1 MKRLVLALVGMVAG
15 ALVSSAAE
23 TVVNLE
29 ANAAHELMA
38 AENVANTRLVAA
50 AGSIL
55 KLTGAASDGV
65 FTISCAITAQAG
77 ELVIDATKVTDLS
90 SLRMTANVGSDGKG
104 SVTIKGVDKLT
115 YGTASNPSRRYN
127 ASYGDVATIDTD
139 LSFVDGEGE
148 AYASPSV
155 TFVNGVLIKRKP
167 NYTYEISNE
176 AYVFPSAASALADV
190 ETASSL
196 VLDTWDLGLITEKG
210 VTDGTTIK
218 VGTGRTLFFKP
229 CAISPPAYS
238 WGGDSG
244 KAFVCDIELASDAR
258 FLTGQRAFNTIKG
271 KVSGSGSIEVAYSDG
286 QTFDGDLTEFT
297 GVIALNWHEQVAG
310 RNYLRFKTG
319 AGLGKGASI
328 TATSTTYPS
337 TIVCEPEGATF
348 ALRDVTA
355 SVRDD
360 PNVTIQAKVGTT
372 VRVGTLTGSVR
383 LAGGGCV
390 DFDRLADNAKVVV
403 PGGTRAVIRSKAR
416 SAQIVFEEG
425 PDGDRNWMLAG
436 PSDGEAC
443 GVAAQ
448 KPHDEQPFALTLG
461 GRLEVQNDLLEG
473 CTELSIEKDAVVSLP
488 VDPSE
493 AVKVRNYGGTLTVQG
508 PEATWRGKVSLWVD
522 ATETSSITFA
532 KDFEFITGDRA
543 TAFAGNDD
551 LVGAWRDCRNLS
563 NGGFA
568 QIRFSTASDK
578 NFMTTLYP
586 KYHAAGGP
594 NDLPYMDNW
603 DVSKSR
609 FYMVNPLTWKAKT
622 LATRHVLMVFG
633 SQNGGGKAVIAET
646 HGHYV
651 RSGGTANDTLVS
663 GSSEFEYVVATN
675 GVTGIDP
682 RVTKPTGGWQILSL
696 AVKDTV
702 SDIVALGGTT
712 SASDGS
718 NNGGQCYAEV
728 LLFDVAPSEAELA
741 SAEQYLSAKWG
752 LPVQR
757 RSYEDQPVQVTL
769 QADVGTYAFGSDAN
783 LSGSFKGTLDLNG
796 KRVSIPSGSLPYTEA
811 DIPAEGRALWVDP
824 SFEGAVVFGGDE
836 AKPLQVWGALPRDNA
851 GLVNTNEAS
860 VTYLLGVSDPEGVNR
875 RPWLDDTARVPG
887 AASGWLDFGFSKYYD
902 GLGKVLMLAPTPIN
916 PATIKLEGGQGFSV
930 ITSLRDGFLVLDSS
944 KGGGSTYLSQA
955 NGNNETLRK
964 RAALADVSDPIWSSG
979 CGDAVLQGETRLD
992 GVAVDQ
998 TRGFTGK
1005 PEVLSF
1011 FTTGDVTA
1019 KTLGYY
1025 NQDAS
1030 HYEIFAETI
1039 LYTTPLTDEQ
1049 RRGIESYLMHKWLGR
1064 MPEGYTDFRSATVTG
1079 AGTLVAPSP
1088 KFLPQLD
1095 AGFTGALEF
1104 GGFDGPFVLNGGT
1117 AATNLQD
1124 FGDRGVVLSS
1134 ATIDVTVVKRRA
1146 GSYKLVAGTFDP
1158 AMTLVSLGTVTG
1170 VDPKRVSLRVETDGV
1185 YADVDSIGMLMFV
1198 R

>member
-1 MKRLVLALVGMVAG
+1 MKFKAIVCAVAVGLCFGVRATDYTLVAG
-15 ALVSSAAE
+15 ENELTAE
-23 TVVNLE
+23 M
-29 ANAAHELMA
+29 NAKGNRVIA
-38 AENVANTRLVAA
+38 V
-50 AGSIL
+50 AGSVL
-55 KLTGAASDGV
+55 KLTGAASGGV
-65 FTISCAITAQAG
+65 YTISCAITAQAG
-77 ELVIDATKVTDLS
+77 ELVIDATGVTDLS

-115 YGTASNPSRRYN
+115 YGTAANPDRRYN

-139 LSFVDGEGE
+139 LAFVNGAGE
-148 AYASPSV
+148 AYTSPSV

-167 NYTYEISNE
+167 NYAYAISDG
-176 AYVFPSAASALADV
+176 AYVFPFAASALADV

-196 VLDTWDLGLITEKG
+196 VLDTWDLGLIQVGG

-218 VGTGRTLFFKP
+218 VGSERTLFFKP
-229 CAISPPAYS
+229 CNSTPPEYK
-238 WGGDSG
+238 WGGDSD
-244 KAFVCDIELASDAR
+244 KAFVCDIELASGAR
-258 FLTGQRAFNTIKG
+258 FLAGQRASNTIKG
-271 KVSGSGSIEVAYSDG
+271 KVSGSGAIEIAYSDG

-297 GVIALNWHEQVAG
+297 GPITLNWHEQVAG
-310 RNYLRFKTG
+310 RNYLRFKMG
-319 AGLGKGASI
+319 AGLGEGASI
-328 TATSTTYPS
+328 TATSSTPS
-337 TIVCEPEGATF
+337 TIDCQPAGLTF

-360 PNVTIQAKVGTT
+360 PNVTIQVKAGKTAQI
-372 VRVGTLTGSVR
+372 GTLTGSVR

-390 DFDRLADNAKVVV
+390 DFERLADNAKVVV
-403 PGGTRAVIRSKAR
+403 SGGTKAIIRSKAR
-416 SAQIVFEEG
+416 SAQVVFEEG
-425 PDGDRNWMLAG
+425 PDGNRNWMLAG

-443 GVAAQ
+443 GIAVQ
-448 KPHDEQPFALTLG
+448 KPDDDLPFALTLG
-461 GRLEVQNDLLEG
+461 GKLDVQNDLQDG
-473 CTELSIEKDAVVSLP
+473 CTELSIEKNAVVSLP

-522 ATETSSITFA
+522 ATEASSITFA
-532 KDFEFITGDRA
+532 KDFTFISGDRA
-543 TAFAGNDD
+543 SKFDGKED
-551 LVGAWRDCRNLS
+551 LVGAWKDCRNLS
-563 NGGFA
+563 NGGLA
-568 QIRFSTASDK
+568 QIRFTTASDK
-578 NFMTTLYP
+578 NFATTLYP

-594 NDLPYMDNW
+594 NDKPYMENW
-603 DVSKSR
+603 DIGKSR
-609 FYMVNPLTWKAKT
+609 FYMVDPSTWTGKT

-675 GVTGIDP
+675 GVTGVDP

-702 SDIVALGGTT
+702 SDIVALGGMT

-783 LSGSFKGTLDLNG
+783 LSGSFKGTLNLNG

-811 DIPAEGRALWVDP
+811 EIPAEGRALWVDP

-860 VTYLLGVSDPEGVNR
+860 VTYLLGVADPEGTNR
-875 RPWLDDTARVPG
+875 RPWLDQTARVPG
-887 AASGWLDFGFSKYYD
+887 AASGWLDFGYSKYYD
-902 GLGKVLMLAPTPIN
+902 GYGKVLMLAPTPIN
-916 PATIKLEGGQGFSV
+916 PATIKLDGGRGFSV
-930 ITSLRDGFLVLDSS
+930 ITTLRDGFLVLDSS

-964 RAALADVSDPIWSSG
+964 RAALANVSDPIWSSG

-992 GVAVDQ
+992 GVEVDQ
-998 TRGFTGK
+998 TAGFTGK

-1011 FTTGDVTA
+1011 FTTDNVTA

-1025 NQDAS
+1025 NQDAK
-1030 HYEIFAETI
+1030 HYEMFAETI

-1049 RRGIESYLMHKWLGR
+1049 RRGIESYLMHKWLGK
-1064 MPEGYTDFRSATVTG
+1064 MPAGYTDFRGATVTG

-1088 KFLPQLD
+1088 KYLPQFD

-1124 FGDRGVVLSS
+1124 FGDRNVTLSS
-1134 ATIDVTVVKRRA
+1134 AVTIDITVVKRRA

-1158 AMTLVSLGTVTG
+1158 AQTSLSLGTVSG
-1170 VDPKRVSLRVETDGV
+1170 FDSKRVSLRVEADGI
-1185 YADVDSIGMLMFV
+1185 YADIDSIGMLMFV
-1198 R
+1198 Q